1 MKNAD
6 DQETRRTLTRRALV
20 LGAAQF
26 VLTGALIVRLHHLQV
41 TESDNYQGLSEDNQ
55 FDIVVVPVSR
65 GLVRDR
71 QGRGLAVNRDL
82 FRISVIAE
90 RAENLQETLQQLRR
104 LIVHREFDAEPV
116 LRSAAE
122 RKNRFQPIVVVDGL
136 SRRDVARIAVRA
148 PYMPGIRIE
157 VGRSRHYP
165 YGESAVHV
173 TGYVAPVSATELS
186 DDPALGLPG
195 ARIGKSGIE
204 HFFEAALRGISGRR
218 QVEVNAAG
226 QWIRELPVEDGASG
240 ANLTLTLDA
249 ELQQQ
254 VSLWLERG
262 PARVVP
268 RDSWSARR
276 ALDGHRRPELGLAA
290 GHGLVNLDRGGAL
303 APPESGAAIVMD
315 IHRGEVLALASTP
328 GFDPNAFNKGLTP
341 RDWNRLLS
349 NRRSP
354 MINKAI
360 AGWYPPGSIFKP
372 IVCLA
377 ALERRAVTVDEK
389 VDCRGFMELGDSR
402 FHCWH
407 SAGHGPV
414 NMEEALE
421 QSCDVYFYELAR
433 RLGIGPIAEMAR
445 RFGFGDTLG
454 VELPGERSGLV
465 PGEEW
470 KQAKYGEPWQE
481 GETLISGIGQGFL
494 LATPLQMVTMMA
506 RLANGARA
514 VVPRLVLDEQARS
527 VSFGRLGI
535 PKDHLA
541 VVMRGL
547 WRAVNGYRATAASI
561 RDRQLGFEVAG
572 KTGSVQVRRITEEER
587 RTGKLRN
594 EDLPR
599 EQRDHALFVGVAP
612 ADRPAYA
619 TCVLIEHGG
628 SGGAVAAP
636 IAGEILARTIRN
648 TVASGS
654 PRVVP
659 LPQLAPRRDDAT

>member
-6 DQETRRTLTRRALV
+6 DQEARRTLTRRALV
-20 LGAAQF
+20 LGATQF

-65 GLVRDR
+65 GVVRDR

-90 RAENLQETLQQLRR
+90 RAENLQSTLQELRE

-116 LRSAAE
+116 LRSAVE

-173 TGYVAPVSATELS
+173 TGYVAPVSTTELS

-276 ALDGHRRPELGLAA
+276 ALDG
-290 GHGLVNLDRGGAL
+290 
-303 APPESGAAIVMD
+303 
-315 IHRGEVLALASTP
+315 
-328 GFDPNAFNKGLTP
+328 
-341 RDWNRLLS
+341 
-349 NRRSP
+349 
-354 MINKAI
+354 
-360 AGWYPPGSIFKP
+360 
-372 IVCLA
+372 
-377 ALERRAVTVDEK
+377 
-389 VDCRGFMELGDSR
+389 
-402 FHCWH
+402 
-407 SAGHGPV
+407 
-414 NMEEALE
+414 
-421 QSCDVYFYELAR
+421 
-433 RLGIGPIAEMAR
+433 
-445 RFGFGDTLG
+445 
-454 VELPGERSGLV
+454 
-465 PGEEW
+465 
-470 KQAKYGEPWQE
+470 
-481 GETLISGIGQGFL
+481 
-494 LATPLQMVTMMA
+494 
-506 RLANGARA
+506 
-514 VVPRLVLDEQARS
+514 
-527 VSFGRLGI
+527 
-535 PKDHLA
+535 
-541 VVMRGL
+541 
-547 WRAVNGYRATAASI
+547 TAARNSGWPRARGWSI
-561 RDRQLGFEVAG
+561 WIEAVPWRPPRAG
-572 KTGSVQVRRITEEER
+572 
-587 RTGKLRN
+587 
-594 EDLPR
+594 PR
-599 EQRDHALFVGVAP
+599 
-612 ADRPAYA
+612 
-619 TCVLIEHGG
+619 
-628 SGGAVAAP
+628 S
-636 IAGEILARTIRN
+636 
-648 TVASGS
+648 
-654 PRVVP
+654 
-659 LPQLAPRRDDAT
+659 